1 MAHKHRNPAES
12 LDIEFDEDTILDCK
26 RELLLSNSKNKKR
39 FINLLA
45 KYLRNGHYN
54 VLIESS
60 YADTSFVKKALE
72 LSEESHGCVVSDDT
86 DELTLF
92 YRISIIS

>member
-1 MAHKHRNPAES
+1 MAHKHRNPVES

-26 RELLLSNSKNKKR
+26 RELLLSNSKNKQR

-54 VLIESS
+54 VQIESS
-60 YADTSFVKKALE
+60 YADTVLCQKSLRVIRRKPWLSSF
-72 LSEESHGCVVSDDT
+72 
-86 DELTLF
+86 
-92 YRISIIS
+92 